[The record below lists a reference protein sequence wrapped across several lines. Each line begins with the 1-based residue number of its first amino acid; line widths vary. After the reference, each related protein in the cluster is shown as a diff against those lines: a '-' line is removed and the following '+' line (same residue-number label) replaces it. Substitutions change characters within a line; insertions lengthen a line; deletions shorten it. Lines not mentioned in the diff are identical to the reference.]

1 MSALKV
7 DQRSFEH
14 PEVAVKDTEST
25 GWGLFANKVYEAG
38 DPIFWLNT
46 EDTYAS
52 KIVKW
57 IDSFGDCFD
66 RGYTIVPDFGFC
78 CTSESL
84 FWNMNHSCNPN
95 AGFVNWGRI
104 EDGLIPIAAYRHIED
119 GEQIT
124 ADYATF
130 TMSYDGTP
138 EGGQWEMGPCL
149 CGQPNCRGVVTG
161 FERLPR
167 DLQMSY
173 MLPSSKPYGR
183 VLAHIIHDLPDLEEI
198 MRVQAPDRYA
208 EYQRALKGLYAKSA
222 KLQKTVGPSHAP
234 SPEWKRSLAK

>member
-14 PEVAVKDTEST
+14 PEIAVKETQST
-25 GWGLFANKVYEAG
+25 GWGLFANATYKPG
-38 DPIFWLNT
+38 DPIFWLST

-57 IDSFGDCFD
+57 EDSFGDCFD

-78 CTSESL
+78 CTSESP

-104 EDGLIPIAAYRHIED
+104 ENGLIPIVAYKRIAV

-138 EGGQWEMGPCL
+138 DGGPWEMGPWLCGETDCL
-149 CGQPNCRGVVTG
+149 CVVTG
-161 FERLPR
+161 FERLPLE
-167 DLQMSY
+167 LQMKY
-173 MLPSSKPYGR
+173 ILPASKPYGR
-183 VLAHIIHDLPDLEEI
+183 VLAHIVHDLPRLEEI
-198 MRVQAPDRYA
+198 LRQQSPKRFA
-208 EYQRALKGLYAKSA
+208 EYQQALKGLYGKSA
-222 KLQKTVGPSHAP
+222 ELQQTIGPSRPP
-234 SPEWKRSLAK
+234 SPDWKR